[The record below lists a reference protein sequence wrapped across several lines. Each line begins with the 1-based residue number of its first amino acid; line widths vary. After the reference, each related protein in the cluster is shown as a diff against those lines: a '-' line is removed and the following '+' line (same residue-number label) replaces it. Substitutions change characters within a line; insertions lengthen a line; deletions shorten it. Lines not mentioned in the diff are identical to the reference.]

1 MKTILAQIE
10 KTTKSKK
17 SQSVKLVYDLHDKDQ
32 YCIYSEYL
40 KFLLEYDM
48 ITLDAVYELVEYK
61 IGYVMRPFITDTTKN
76 RQKAENDMKAAV
88 EKHAEEDLADAKSRK
103 AFYKLFGN
111 SVSGKTFQN
120 DLKFHDTTF
129 VRNKQQFL
137 KATMG
142 RYHMDNV
149 IIGQNLVEVKCKKK
163 KYGQAS
169 HTVVSASST
178 PDTTLSD
185 RSSY

>member
-1 MKTILAQIE
+1 MTKTN
-10 KTTKSKK
+10 K
-17 SQSVKLVYDLHDKDQ
+17 

-48 ITLDAVYELVEYK
+48 ITLNAVYELVEYK
-61 IGYVMRPFITDTTKN
+61 IGYVMRPFITDTTNN
-76 RQKAENDMKAAV
+76 RQKAEDDMK
-88 EKHAEEDLADAKSRK
+88 LAKNEVDMIDAKSRK

-120 DLKFHDTTF
+120 DLKFHETKF

-137 KATMG
+137 KATVG

-163 KYGQAS
+163 KYNNNLPSYGIVKCLCWIGYIMCYGQ
-169 HTVVSASST
+169 HTHQ
-178 PDTTLSD
+178 
-185 RSSY
+185 

>member
-1 MKTILAQIE
+1 
-10 KTTKSKK
+10 
-17 SQSVKLVYDLHDKDQ
+17 
-32 YCIYSEYL
+32 
-40 KFLLEYDM
+40 
-48 ITLDAVYELVEYK
+48 
-61 IGYVMRPFITDTTKN
+61 MRPFITDTTKN

-163 KYGQAS
+163 KYEIRSPKYLG
-169 HTVVSASST
+169 SAILWNSKMLMLDWIYNCLWVTYPNAEIMYS
-178 PDTTLSD
+178 DTDSD
-185 RSSY
+185 VESQK